1 MKAKENQLNQS
12 VTGNPYYDYLIHEV
26 QVVCNCPTDKAMA
39 IVSYVNSLGS
49 SPIDFIR
56 KLPDYVGNP
65 HPDADEVLQALEN
78 IREDH
83 GVQRYGICFP
93 EGYANRKERRRQEK
107 EARRQVRNC
116 CSMGDNPRKVE
127 AVIKGVTADRK
138 QLILSIGNVEMT
150 ATRNFTGLFTATDL
164 RSIVGEPDK
173 EVRIPVLSLLTQE
186 VKGFKVPAFAQSDTL
201 KITKL

>member
-1 MKAKENQLNQS
+1 
-12 VTGNPYYDYLIHEV
+12 
-26 QVVCNCPTDKAMA
+26 MA

-83 GVQRYGICFP
+83 GIQRYGICFP

-107 EARRQVRNC
+107 EHVDRPERNC

-138 QLILSIGNVEMT
+138 QLI
-150 ATRNFTGLFTATDL
+150 
-164 RSIVGEPDK
+164 
-173 EVRIPVLSLLTQE
+173 
-186 VKGFKVPAFAQSDTL
+186 
-201 KITKL
+201 

>member
-1 MKAKENQLNQS
+1 MKAKENPLNQS

-83 GVQRYGICFP
+83 GVQRYGICFHKR
-93 EGYANRKERRRQEK
+93 YRHHVSSQYSALLQN
-107 EARRQVRNC
+107 
-116 CSMGDNPRKVE
+116 SYSLTT
-127 AVIKGVTADRK
+127 TAPYD
-138 QLILSIGNVEMT
+138 S
-150 ATRNFTGLFTATDL
+150 
-164 RSIVGEPDK
+164 
-173 EVRIPVLSLLTQE
+173 
-186 VKGFKVPAFAQSDTL
+186 
-201 KITKL
+201 

>member
-1 MKAKENQLNQS
+1 MKAKENPLNQS

-49 SPIDFIR
+49 SPIKFIR

-83 GVQRYGICFP
+83 GVQKYGTFTMERPLREVVEVVAAGFPKIMYPELIKICT
-93 EGYANRKERRRQEK
+93 
-107 EARRQVRNC
+107 VR
-116 CSMGDNPRKVE
+116 
-127 AVIKGVTADRK
+127 
-138 QLILSIGNVEMT
+138 
-150 ATRNFTGLFTATDL
+150 
-164 RSIVGEPDK
+164 
-173 EVRIPVLSLLTQE
+173 
-186 VKGFKVPAFAQSDTL
+186 
-201 KITKL
+201 

>member
-1 MKAKENQLNQS
+1 MKELEKEDGCVGCFGAANNDCQRCHEYGPKSGNPLKVE
-12 VTGNPYYDYLIHEV
+12 VTGNEYYDYLIHEV
-26 QVVCNCPTDKAMA
+26 QVVCECPTDKAMA

-49 SPIDFIR
+49 SPIEFIR

-107 EARRQVRNC
+107 EARRQA
-116 CSMGDNPRKVE
+116 RKE
-127 AVIKGVTADRK
+127 
-138 QLILSIGNVEMT
+138 
-150 ATRNFTGLFTATDL
+150 
-164 RSIVGEPDK
+164 
-173 EVRIPVLSLLTQE
+173 LLQYG
-186 VKGFKVPAFAQSDTL
+186 K
-201 KITKL
+201 

>member
-1 MKAKENQLNQS
+1 MKAKENPLNQS

-26 QVVCNCPTDKAMA
+26 QVVCKAMA

-107 EARRQVRNC
+107 EARRQA
-116 CSMGDNPRKVE
+116 RKE
-127 AVIKGVTADRK
+127 
-138 QLILSIGNVEMT
+138 
-150 ATRNFTGLFTATDL
+150 
-164 RSIVGEPDK
+164 
-173 EVRIPVLSLLTQE
+173 LLQYG
-186 VKGFKVPAFAQSDTL
+186 K
-201 KITKL
+201 

>member
-1 MKAKENQLNQS
+1 MKAKENPLNQS
-12 VTGNPYYDYLIHEV
+12 VTGNSYYDYLIHEV
-26 QVVCNCPTDKAMA
+26 QVVCNPTDKAMA

-49 SPIDFIR
+49 SPIEFIR

-107 EARRQVRNC
+107 EARRQA
-116 CSMGDNPRKVE
+116 RKE
-127 AVIKGVTADRK
+127 
-138 QLILSIGNVEMT
+138 
-150 ATRNFTGLFTATDL
+150 
-164 RSIVGEPDK
+164 
-173 EVRIPVLSLLTQE
+173 LLQY
-186 VKGFKVPAFAQSDTL
+186 GR
-201 KITKL
+201 

>member
-1 MKAKENQLNQS
+1 MKEKENPKNQS
-12 VTGNPYYDYLIHEV
+12 LTGNPNKDYHIHKV

-39 IVSYVNSLGS
+39 LVSYVNSLGS
-49 SPIDFIR
+49 SPIEFIR

-107 EARRQVRNC
+107 EARRQARKE
-116 CSMGDNPRKVE
+116 PRPY
-127 AVIKGVTADRK
+127 GR
-138 QLILSIGNVEMT
+138 
-150 ATRNFTGLFTATDL
+150 
-164 RSIVGEPDK
+164 
-173 EVRIPVLSLLTQE
+173 
-186 VKGFKVPAFAQSDTL
+186 
-201 KITKL
+201 

>member
-1 MKAKENQLNQS
+1 MKAKENPLNQS

-107 EARRQVRNC
+107 EARRQA
-116 CSMGDNPRKVE
+116 RKE
-127 AVIKGVTADRK
+127 ARRQARK
-138 QLILSIGNVEMT
+138 E
-150 ATRNFTGLFTATDL
+150 
-164 RSIVGEPDK
+164 
-173 EVRIPVLSLLTQE
+173 LLQY
-186 VKGFKVPAFAQSDTL
+186 GR
-201 KITKL
+201 

>member
-1 MKAKENQLNQS
+1 MKELEKEDGCVGCFGAANNDCQRCHEYGPKSGNPLKVE

-78 IREDH
+78 IRSDH
-83 GVQRYGICFP
+83 GIQKYGICFP
-93 EGYANRKERRRQEK
+93 EGYANRRERRRQQK
-107 EARRQVRNC
+107 EARKQA
-116 CSMGDNPRKVE
+116 RKE
-127 AVIKGVTADRK
+127 LLQYDR
-138 QLILSIGNVEMT
+138 
-150 ATRNFTGLFTATDL
+150 
-164 RSIVGEPDK
+164 
-173 EVRIPVLSLLTQE
+173 
-186 VKGFKVPAFAQSDTL
+186 
-201 KITKL
+201 

>member
-1 MKAKENQLNQS
+1 MKAKENPLNQS

-39 IVSYVNSLGS
+39 IVSYVNSLGR
-49 SPIDFIR
+49 SPIEFIR

-107 EARRQVRNC
+107 EARRQA
-116 CSMGDNPRKVE
+116 RKE
-127 AVIKGVTADRK
+127 
-138 QLILSIGNVEMT
+138 
-150 ATRNFTGLFTATDL
+150 
-164 RSIVGEPDK
+164 
-173 EVRIPVLSLLTQE
+173 LLQY
-186 VKGFKVPAFAQSDTL
+186 GR
-201 KITKL
+201 

>member
-1 MKAKENQLNQS
+1 MKAKENPLNQS
-12 VTGNPYYDYLIHEV
+12 VTGNQYYDYLIHEV
-26 QVVCNCPTDKAMA
+26 QVVCNCQTDKAMA

-49 SPIDFIR
+49 SPIEFIR

-107 EARRQVRNC
+107 EARRQA
-116 CSMGDNPRKVE
+116 RKE
-127 AVIKGVTADRK
+127 
-138 QLILSIGNVEMT
+138 LSQYG
-150 ATRNFTGLFTATDL
+150 R
-164 RSIVGEPDK
+164 
-173 EVRIPVLSLLTQE
+173 
-186 VKGFKVPAFAQSDTL
+186 
-201 KITKL
+201 

>member
-1 MKAKENQLNQS
+1 MNAKTNPLNQN

-49 SPIDFIR
+49 SPIEFIR

-83 GVQRYGICFP
+83 GR
-93 EGYANRKERRRQEK
+93 
-107 EARRQVRNC
+107 
-116 CSMGDNPRKVE
+116 
-127 AVIKGVTADRK
+127 T
-138 QLILSIGNVEMT
+138 
-150 ATRNFTGLFTATDL
+150 
-164 RSIVGEPDK
+164 
-173 EVRIPVLSLLTQE
+173 EVRYLLPGRLRKP
-186 VKGFKVPAFAQSDTL
+186 KGTTPPGKGST
-201 KITKL
+201 

>member
-1 MKAKENQLNQS
+1 MKAKENPLNQS

-49 SPIDFIR
+49 SPIEFIR

-83 GVQRYGICFP
+83 GVQRYSICFP
-93 EGYANRKERRRQEK
+93 EGYANRKERRRQ
-107 EARRQVRNC
+107 
-116 CSMGDNPRKVE
+116 
-127 AVIKGVTADRK
+127 
-138 QLILSIGNVEMT
+138 
-150 ATRNFTGLFTATDL
+150 
-164 RSIVGEPDK
+164 
-173 EVRIPVLSLLTQE
+173 
-186 VKGFKVPAFAQSDTL
+186 
-201 KITKL
+201 

>member
-1 MKAKENQLNQS
+1 MKAKENPLNQS

-49 SPIDFIR
+49 SPIEFIR

-65 HPDADEVLQALEN
+65 HPDADEVLPALEN

-83 GVQRYGICFP
+83 GVQKYGICFP

-107 EARRQVRNC
+107 EARRQVR
-116 CSMGDNPRKVE
+116 KE
-127 AVIKGVTADRK
+127 
-138 QLILSIGNVEMT
+138 LSQYG
-150 ATRNFTGLFTATDL
+150 R
-164 RSIVGEPDK
+164 
-173 EVRIPVLSLLTQE
+173 
-186 VKGFKVPAFAQSDTL
+186 
-201 KITKL
+201 

>member
-1 MKAKENQLNQS
+1 MKAKENPLNQS

-49 SPIDFIR
+49 SPIEFIR

-83 GVQRYGICFP
+83 SVQRYGICFP

-107 EARRQVRNC
+107 EARRQA
-116 CSMGDNPRKVE
+116 RKE
-127 AVIKGVTADRK
+127 LWQYGK
-138 QLILSIGNVEMT
+138 
-150 ATRNFTGLFTATDL
+150 
-164 RSIVGEPDK
+164 
-173 EVRIPVLSLLTQE
+173 
-186 VKGFKVPAFAQSDTL
+186 
-201 KITKL
+201 

>member
-1 MKAKENQLNQS
+1 MKAKENPLNQS

-26 QVVCNCPTDKAMA
+26 QVVGNCPTDKAMA

-49 SPIDFIR
+49 SPIEFIR

-107 EARRQVRNC
+107 ERRRQEKEARRQA
-116 CSMGDNPRKVE
+116 RKE
-127 AVIKGVTADRK
+127 
-138 QLILSIGNVEMT
+138 
-150 ATRNFTGLFTATDL
+150 
-164 RSIVGEPDK
+164 
-173 EVRIPVLSLLTQE
+173 LLQY
-186 VKGFKVPAFAQSDTL
+186 GR
-201 KITKL
+201 

>member
-1 MKAKENQLNQS
+1 MKAKENPLNQS

-49 SPIDFIR
+49 SPIEFIR
-56 KLPDYVGNP
+56 KLPDYVGN

-107 EARRQVRNC
+107 EARRQA
-116 CSMGDNPRKVE
+116 RKE
-127 AVIKGVTADRK
+127 LWPYGR
-138 QLILSIGNVEMT
+138 
-150 ATRNFTGLFTATDL
+150 
-164 RSIVGEPDK
+164 
-173 EVRIPVLSLLTQE
+173 
-186 VKGFKVPAFAQSDTL
+186 
-201 KITKL
+201 